1 MNALAWHAQIPARI
15 GHHTLLKAI
24 GTTVFITLFFVAYF
38 WVLKNP
44 LFGVTTM
51 PLTWADRAVAFWP
64 PALPAYLSL
73 WFYVSIPPSLLHD
86 RRTLD
91 YYGIAV
97 GVLCVVGLACF
108 VLWPTAIPPLLLD
121 AGDTSA
127 IALLQ
132 GMDAAGN
139 ACPSLHVATALYSCI
154 WLQRIFSRMRV
165 PGWVHATNWLW
176 ALAITWSTMAVKQHV
191 FVDVLGGVVLG
202 VGGAWLALAWY
213 DLRLS
218 KRGAAI

>member
-1 MNALAWHAQIPARI
+1 MSSLPWYAQIPARI

-44 LFGVTTM
+44 LFTVTTV
-51 PLTWADRAVAFWP
+51 PLTWVDQLVAFWP
-64 PALPAYLSL
+64 PALPVYLSL

-86 RRTLD
+86 RRTLN

-97 GVLCVVGLACF
+97 GALCVTGLICF
-108 VLWPTAIPPLLLD
+108 ILWPTTIPALLINV
-121 AGDTSA
+121 GDSA
-127 IALLQ
+127 EIALLQ

-139 ACPSLHVATALYSCI
+139 ACPSLHVATALYSCL
-154 WLQRIFSRMRV
+154 WMRRILTQMQA
-165 PGWVHATNWLW
+165 PTWVHATNWLW
-176 ALAITWSTMAVKQHV
+176 SLAITWSTMAVKQHV
-191 FVDVLGGVVLG
+191 FIDVLGGMLLG

-213 DLRLS
+213 DTRLT
-218 KRGAAI
+218 KRGAVI

>member
-15 GHHTLLKAI
+15 GHHMLLKAV
-24 GTTVFITLFFVAYF
+24 GTTAFITLFFVAYF

-44 LFGVTTM
+44 LFTVTTM

-86 RRTLD
+86 RRTLK

-97 GVLCVVGLACF
+97 GVLCMVGLTCF
-108 VLWPTAIPPLLLD
+108 ILWPTTIPPLLTG
-121 AGDTSA
+121 ADTSA

-139 ACPSLHVATALYSCI
+139 ACPSLHVATALYSCL
-154 WLQRIFSRMRV
+154 WLQRILTRMGA
-165 PGWVHATNWLW
+165 PAWVHASNWLW
-176 ALAITWSTMAVKQHV
+176 SLAITWSTLAVKQHV

-213 DLRLS
+213 DRHMA
-218 KRGAAI
+218 RYGAQI